1 MRELLRIRK
10 RQGDKET
17 GGQGDKETRRREGGR
32 NISLS
37 PCPPVPLSPCLPII
51 LLLLQAAPAYTQG
64 HTLLEDRV
72 VVETAEHWNR
82 WAFPRDVVDVSPS
95 GTVRPRLFRKNTNA
109 VLNAED
115 FETGGI
121 NGAGSNLPFAGNVM
135 DGDPTT
141 SWGPD
146 PDAPLRDWWVEIDLG
161 RVVSATKIVVRFP
174 EKEDGDPFLQF
185 EVLVSDGK
193 KAFAGSDLLNFWSVG
208 KTKRPN
214 KEERVFEYELE
225 PIHAAD
231 PWWKGS
237 VIQYVQI
244 AALDSDR
251 DRAEEITKAAYE
263 ALSAAQQGAVV
274 YAVVD
279 MVGREIEVD
288 QEVYEA
294 ADPEEK
300 RPVRYYRRER
310 PRLAEVEVWTLG
322 DNMGLGVLERGGNT
336 YATGARSNVGD
347 VFDGDYVSY
356 WLALLY
362 IPLHDRGRLE
372 VDLGAL
378 FWVDTIRLVT
388 SPAAQWKNP
397 MIGYALRASD
407 GTRAPDG
414 TLVWYLLS
422 PVYRIQNSVPLFRF
436 EERFTLRKIRFLD
449 FRNTDSVGRS
459 RGPGVSG
466 GEGGSLHELQL
477 YGQGYVPELTLTS
490 DLITLG
496 GDRNLMTISWEGTS
510 PPGTAA
516 EIRTRTGD
524 ELDEVKHFY
533 DKNGQEV
540 TELRWSGLPG
550 FSRGEVVT
558 KHIPGAGWSGWS
570 PAYQNPGDPIVSP
583 SPRKYMMLQ
592 VRFSSE
598 TPDTSATLD
607 RIEVAFRP
615 PLAKRLE
622 AEISPDR
629 NVLPARTQ
637 EFVCFL
643 KPTFLPGNPGLD
655 EILLTSSEAREL
667 GLLEMQIGSETEFLE
682 NRTDTFVPDETGRFR
697 NAEDSELTIL
707 SDHADS
713 LRIRLPR
720 VLGAG
725 SIDLLMIRFQTTV
738 YLNGTVFRA
747 SVGNSAIPNVW
758 QRADPGDATYLTSSQ
773 GMQVFVPAGDRI
785 LSHVEIAPNPFSPNG
800 DGVNDEIS
808 FRFRVFK
815 VNTERAVEVTIHALG
830 GRKIAGLLEQRPSAS
845 GEYEIAWDGRDE
857 DGGHVA
863 PGIYI
868 ARIRVDVDSEEAKD
882 AAIHRPVYVVY

>member
-1 MRELLRIRK
+1 MP
-10 RQGDKET
+10 
-17 GGQGDKETRRREGGR
+17 
-32 NISLS
+32 
-37 PCPPVPLSPCLPII
+37 PCPLAPLLLLI
-51 LLLLQAAPAYTQG
+51 LLLHAAPAHTQG
-64 HTLLEDRV
+64 HMLLEDRV
-72 VVETAEHWNR
+72 VVETAEHWDS
-82 WAFPRDVVDVSPS
+82 WTFPRDVADISPS
-95 GTVRPRLFRKNTNA
+95 GTVRPRFFRKSINA
-109 VLNAED
+109 ILNAED

-121 NGAGSNLPFAGNVM
+121 NGAGSNFPFAGNVM

-193 KAFAGSDLLNFWSVG
+193 KAFPGSDLLNFWSVG

-214 KEERVFEYELE
+214 KEGRVFEYELK

-244 AALDSDR
+244 VALDSDR
-251 DRAEEITKAAYE
+251 DRAEEVTNAAYE
-263 ALSAAQQGAVV
+263 ALSSAQQGAVV

-300 RPVRYYRRER
+300 RPVRYYRREH
-310 PRLAEVEVWTLG
+310 PRLAEVEVWTPG
-322 DNMGLGVLERGGNT
+322 DNIGLGVLERGGNT

-362 IPLHDRGRLE
+362 IPLHDRGRME

-422 PVYRIQNSVPLFRF
+422 PVYRIQNSGPLFRF

-466 GEGGSLHELQL
+466 GEGGSLHELQI

-510 PPGTAA
+510 PPGTAV

-540 TELRWSGLPG
+540 TELRWNGLPG

-558 KHIPGAGWSGWS
+558 EQIPGANWSGWS

-598 TPDTSATLD
+598 SPDTTASLD

-615 PLAKRLE
+615 PLAKRLI

-655 EILLTSSEAREL
+655 EILLTSSEARDL
-667 GLLEMQIGSETEFLE
+667 HLQEMQIGSEGEFLE
-682 NRTDTFVPDETGRFR
+682 NRADVFLRDGFR
-697 NAEDSELTIL
+697 NAEGEELTIL

-713 LRIRLPR
+713 LRIRLPK

-725 SIDLLMIRFQTTV
+725 RADLIMVRFETIV
-738 YLNGTVFRA
+738 YLNGALFQV
-747 SVGNSAIPNVW
+747 SVGNSTIPDVW

-773 GMQVFVPAGDRI
+773 GMQVFVPVEHRI
-785 LSHVEIAPNPFSPNG
+785 LSDVEIAPNPFSPNG
-800 DGVNDEIS
+800 DGINDRVV
-808 FRFRVFK
+808 FRFSVFK
-815 VNTERAVEVTIHALG
+815 VNAEKAVYVTIYALD
-830 GRKIAGLLEQRPSAS
+830 GRKIADMSERRETAS
-845 GEYEIAWDGRDE
+845 GRYEIEWSGQDE
-857 DGGHVA
+857 NRERVS
-863 PGIYI
+863 PGIYM
-868 ARIRVDVDSEEAKD
+868 ARIRVDADSESAEERVV
-882 AAIHRPVYVVY
+882 HHPVYVVH

>member
-1 MRELLRIRK
+1 ML
-10 RQGDKET
+10 
-17 GGQGDKETRRREGGR
+17 
-32 NISLS
+32 SL
-37 PCPPVPLSPCLPII
+37 PPCLPVTVSPHLPISPSP
-51 LLLLQAAPAYTQG
+51 LLLFIAVLLQATPAYGQG
-64 HTLLEDRV
+64 YSLVENRV
-72 VVETAEHWNR
+72 VVHAPEHWSS
-82 WAFPRDVVDVSPS
+82 WSFPGDVLDISPS
-95 GTVRPRLFRKNTNA
+95 GTIRPRLFRKHVNA
-109 VLNAED
+109 VLDAGR
-115 FETGGI
+115 FEMGGI
-121 NGAGSNLPFAGNVM
+121 SGAGSNRSDAGNVI

-141 SWGPD
+141 SWGPA
-146 PDAPLRDWWVEIDLG
+146 PDVPLIDWWVEIDLG
-161 RVVSATKIVVRFP
+161 RAVSATKVVVRFP
-174 EKEDGDPFLQF
+174 TADEGDPFLQF
-185 EVLVSDGK
+185 EVLVSDGQ
-193 KAFAGSDLLNFWSVG
+193 KAFPGSDLLSFRSIG

-214 KEERVFEYELE
+214 KDRRVFEYELK
-225 PIHAAD
+225 PTHKAD
-231 PWWKGS
+231 PWWEGAI
-237 VIQYVQI
+237 VRYVQI
-244 AALDSDR
+244 VAMDSDG
-251 DRAEEITKAAYE
+251 DRAEEVSGSAYE
-263 ALSAAQQGAVV
+263 ALSPAGQGAVA
-274 YAVVD
+274 YFIRDRA
-279 MVGREIEVD
+279 GREIEVEP
-288 QEVYEA
+288 EVYEA

-300 RPVRYYRRER
+300 GPIRYYRRER
-310 PRLAEVEVWTLG
+310 PRLAEAEVWSVG
-322 DNMGLGVLERGGNT
+322 DNIGLGILERGGSLH
-336 YATGARSNVGD
+336 ATGIRTNVRD
-347 VFDGDYVSY
+347 VFDGDYVSS

-362 IPLHDRGRLE
+362 LSVLDRGRLTA
-372 VDLGAL
+372 DLGTL

-422 PVYRIQNSVPLFRF
+422 PVYRIQNSGPLFRF

-466 GEGGSLHELQL
+466 GEGGSLHELQI

-510 PPGTAA
+510 PPGTAV

-540 TELRWSGLPG
+540 TELRWNGLPG

-558 KHIPGAGWSGWS
+558 EQIPGANWSGWS

-598 TPDTSATLD
+598 SPDTTASLD

-615 PLAKRLE
+615 PLAKRLI

-655 EILLTSSEAREL
+655 EILLTSSEARDLHLREIR
-667 GLLEMQIGSETEFLE
+667 IGSEAEFLE
-682 NRTDTFVPDETGRFR
+682 NRVNVFLREEEDRFR
-697 NAEDSELTIL
+697 NAEGEELTIL

-713 LRIRLPR
+713 LRIRLPK

-725 SIDLLMIRFQTTV
+725 RADLIMVRFETIV
-738 YLNGTVFRA
+738 YLNGALFQV
-747 SVGNSAIPNVW
+747 SVGNSTIPDVW

-773 GMQVFVPAGDRI
+773 GMQVFVPVEHRI
-785 LSHVEIAPNPFSPNG
+785 LSDVEIAPNPFSPNG
-800 DGVNDEIS
+800 DGINDRVV
-808 FRFRVFK
+808 FRFSVFK
-815 VNTERAVEVTIHALG
+815 VNAEKAVYVTIYALD
-830 GRKIAGLLEQRPSAS
+830 GRKIADMSERRETAS
-845 GEYEIAWDGRDE
+845 GRYEIEWSGQDE
-857 DGGHVA
+857 NRERVS
-863 PGIYI
+863 PGIYM
-868 ARIRVDVDSEEAKD
+868 ARIRVDADSESAEERVV
-882 AAIHRPVYVVY
+882 HHPVYVVH